1 MNNPRS
7 LTYTPLLGSLV
18 AAMVLVACN
27 RTDEPRTAGQVLDQT
42 VTKVEQKSKEIGADM
57 RAGSDKAADAA
68 KGAGTKTSDA
78 IRDAAITIEVKALLA
93 KEPGL
98 SALRI
103 DVDTAGGRVALRG
116 SAPTASARER
126 ATALAKTVA
135 GVTAVDNELAVKSGS

>member
-1 MNNPRS
+1 MTNPRS
-7 LTYTPLLGSLV
+7 LAYSPLLGSLV

-42 VTKVEQKSKEIGADM
+42 VTKVEQKSKELAAQA
-57 RAGSDKAADAA
+57 RTGSDKAADAA
-68 KGAGTKTSDA
+68 KDAGAKTGDA
-78 IRDAAITIEVKALLA
+78 IRDAAITVEVKALLA

-103 DVDTAGGRVALRG
+103 DVDTAAGRVALRG
-116 SAPTASARER
+116 SAPNASARER